1 MGFVPL
7 ALLIIRVVLQ
17 KLHLIRLTFVVQES
31 AEFDAFGGPEQ
42 HFGNAPCLI
51 SSLEVSEARA

>member
-7 ALLIIRVVLQ
+7 ALLIIRLVLQ
-17 KLHLIRLTFVVQES
+17 KLHIIRLTFVVQET
-31 AEFDAFGGPEQ
+31 AKFDAFGGPEQ

-51 SSLEVSEARA
+51 SSLEVPEAGA